1 MIGCVEDLF
10 LNSRYAVL
18 ADKQASSI
26 LTVQTAKDAAG
37 RLPLRD
43 QPLSRCMR
51 ARIQVQSRT
60 SQLTQLVT
68 LIVTVSLSFATIRSL
83 CIKD

>member
-1 MIGCVEDLF
+1 MF
-10 LNSRYAVL
+10 LNLRCVVFAG
-18 ADKQASSI
+18 KQASSV

-43 QPLSRCMR
+43 WPLSRCMR
-51 ARIQVQSRT
+51 ARLQVQSRT
-60 SQLTQLVT
+60 GQLTQLAT
-68 LIVTVSLSFATIRSL
+68 LIVTVSLSFATIRRF